1 MKLVCTQSDLNT
13 NLSLV
18 SRAVPSRPTH
28 PVLGNILLAADRETQ
43 QVTLT
48 AFDLSLGIQ
57 TGFVATV
64 EESGEIAIP
73 AKLLNDIVSRLPEG
87 EITLEDEEGATASAS
102 VSARGHDNPSGI
114 PSDRAQAAQNDLKS
128 ESGTALP
135 QEDRIIVTLTSTS
148 GRYQMRGM
156 SAGEFPELPQVDAG
170 VAVRLPTEALI
181 EGLRGS
187 LFATSSD
194 ETKQV
199 LTGVHLTMQQDSLEF
214 AATDGHRLAV
224 VQTTNK
230 DSADSASVAAPEE
243 LAVAT
248 SGAPGEQVERASN
261 TSQLEFTV
269 PARALRE
276 IERMLGIRQST
287 DTVALHF
294 EQGQIVFQGGDRAL
308 SDSEIEQSSGS
319 LPLYYRLT
327 TRTLEGQY
335 PAYRQLIPRQFQ
347 RQITIERR
355 QLLSA
360 VERIAVLADQKN
372 NIVKFSID
380 SENQQ
385 LSLSVEA
392 QDVGSGQESMS
403 AQVTGDSID
412 IAFNVKYLIDG
423 LKALSTSDIQMQMNA
438 ANSPVILTPL
448 GGLKMIYLIMPVQLR
463 N

>member
-1 MKLVCTQSDLNT
+1 MKLICTQSDLNT

-28 PVLGNILLAADRETQ
+28 PVLGNVLLAADTKTQ
-43 QVTLT
+43 QVLLT

-57 TGFVATV
+57 TSFAATV
-64 EESGEIAIP
+64 EVGGEIAIP

-87 EITLEDEEGATASAS
+87 EITLSDEVGE
-102 VSARGHDNPSGI
+102 
-114 PSDRAQAAQNDLKS
+114 SDDGDSL
-128 ESGTALP
+128 L
-135 QEDRIIVTLTSTS
+135 VTLTSAS

-156 SAGEFPELPQVDAG
+156 SAEEFPELPQVKAG
-170 VAVRLPTEALI
+170 VAVHLPIEALTQ
-181 EGLRGS
+181 GLGGT

-199 LTGVHLTMQQDSLEF
+199 LTGVHLTVQQDSLEF

-224 VQTTNK
+224 VETTNQNAED
-230 DSADSASVAAPEE
+230 DSVSV
-243 LAVAT
+243 AVAT
-248 SGAPGEQVERASN
+248 QGESSEASEQVESASD
-261 TSQLEFTV
+261 TSGLEFTL

-276 IERMLGIRQST
+276 LERTIAMRQGT
-287 DTVALHF
+287 DTVMLHF
-294 EQGQIVFQGGDRAL
+294 EQGQIVFQGGD
-308 SDSEIEQSSGS
+308 Q
-319 LPLYYRLT
+319 RLT
-327 TRTLEGQY
+327 SRTLEGQY

-347 RQITIERR
+347 RQITVERR

-380 SENQQ
+380 SINQQ

-392 QDVGSGQESMS
+392 QDVGSGRESMP
-403 AQVTGDSID
+403 AQVSGDSLD

-423 LKALSTSDIQMQMNA
+423 LKALSTSDIQMQMNTA
-438 ANSPVILTPL
+438 DSPVILTPL
-448 GGLKMIYLIMPVQLR
+448 GGLKMTYLIMPVQIR
-463 N
+463 A